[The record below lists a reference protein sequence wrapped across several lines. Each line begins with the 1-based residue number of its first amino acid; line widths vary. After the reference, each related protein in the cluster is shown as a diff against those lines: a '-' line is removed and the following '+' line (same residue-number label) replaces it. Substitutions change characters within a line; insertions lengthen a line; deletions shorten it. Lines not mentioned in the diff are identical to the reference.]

1 MAEVST
7 AFSINNSDSFYASK
21 IMEISFR
28 LVLLKLSREFIS
40 TLVELCIYLVVAV
53 RLCFLLGTK
62 PISP

>member
-7 AFSINNSDSFYASK
+7 ALSINNSDSFYASK

-53 RLCFLLGTK
+53 RLCFLLGAK